1 MIVEISVVPKSG
13 RFLVLLKD
21 GKVKIYL
28 KSAAE
33 DNKANLELLKE
44 IEKLLGKGVRVQIV
58 SGHKSRHKKLGIGV
72 SEEVWE
78 SFLKNYSKKE
88 HD

>member
-44 IEKLLGKGVRVQIV
+44 LKKRLNCEVDIV
-58 SGHKSRHKKLGIGV
+58 SGHKSRRKKLELNV
-72 SEEVWE
+72 DPSKWE
-78 SFLKNYSKKE
+78 SFIISF
-88 HD
+88 